1 MIELPSKN
9 DIDARGHKIVL
20 ANFAKNDNVVNSSS
34 QEANRTQ
41 VMRSMVLLLF
51 LVAMCAASLP
61 RRVVAQ
67 GGPPLITDDPETPG
81 NGHWEINVAWTLS
94 HKRNARLFA
103 IPLLD
108 VNYGVGEHVQL
119 KAEVPWLVRRE
130 RGAKTQSGI
139 GSANFGVKWR
149 FLDKEHGFAM
159 STYPQLEIRTSASS
173 VKRGLIEQGS
183 ELLLPIEISQKLG
196 PVTIDGEVGY
206 QVVQR
211 EKDEVLYGLVVGGE
225 INKRLE
231 LVGEVHGT
239 AKRNF
244 ASNEL
249 IFNVGGRFRMSK
261 HYTLLFSTGRRLRR
275 SATGQPTL
283 LAYVGCQ
290 FNF

>member
-1 MIELPSKN
+1 MI
-9 DIDARGHKIVL
+9 D
-20 ANFAKNDNVVNSSS
+20 SSS
-34 QEANRTQ
+34 PEVNRTQ
-41 VMRSMVLLLF
+41 VMRSMVLLVF
-51 LVAMCAASLP
+51 WVAACGTAFPP
-61 RRVVAQ
+61 RFVAQ

-94 HKRNARLFA
+94 QKQNRRLFG

-108 VNYGVGEHVQL
+108 INYGFGEHLQL
-119 KAEVPWLVRRE
+119 KAEVPWLVLRE

-149 FLDKEHGFAM
+149 FLDKKRYGFAM

-173 VKRGLIEQGS
+173 VRRGLIEQGG
-183 ELLLPIEISQKLG
+183 ELRLPVEISRELG
-196 PVTIDGEVGY
+196 PVTINGEVGY

-231 LVGEVHGT
+231 LVGEIHGT
-239 AKRNF
+239 AKRKF
-244 ASNEL
+244 EEDEL
-249 IFNVGGRFRMSK
+249 IFNVGGRFKMSK
-261 HYTLLFSTGRRLRR
+261 HYTLLFSSGRSLRR
-275 SATGQPTL
+275 AVTGQPTL

>member
-1 MIELPSKN
+1 M
-9 DIDARGHKIVL
+9 
-20 ANFAKNDNVVNSSS
+20 
-34 QEANRTQ
+34 NRTQ
-41 VMRSMVLLLF
+41 VMRSLILLLF
-51 LVAMCAASLP
+51 LVAVCVVSLP
-61 RRVVAQ
+61 RRVMAQ
-67 GGPPLITDDPETPG
+67 GGPPLLTDDPETPG
-81 NGHWEINVAWTLS
+81 NRHWEINVAWTLS
-94 HKRNARLFA
+94 QKQNARLFA
-103 IPLLD
+103 IPLID
-108 VNYGVGEHVQL
+108 INYGLGERIQL
-119 KAEVPWLVRRE
+119 KAEVPWLVLQDRQ
-130 RGAKTQSGI
+130 RGTQSGI
-139 GSANFGVKWR
+139 GSTNVGVKWR
-149 FLDKEHGFAM
+149 FLDKDRHGFAM

-225 INKRLE
+225 INNRLE
-231 LVGEVHGT
+231 LVGEVRGT

-261 HYTLLFSTGRRLRR
+261 HYTLLFSTGRSLRR
-275 SATGQPTL
+275 AATDQPTL

>member
-1 MIELPSKN
+1 
-9 DIDARGHKIVL
+9 VL

-81 NGHWEINVAWTLS
+81 NGHWEINIAWTLS
-94 HKRNARLFA
+94 QKRNARLFA

-119 KAEVPWLVRRE
+119 KAEVPWLVLRE

-149 FLDKEHGFAM
+149 FLDKDRHGFAM

-173 VKRGLIEQGS
+173 ARRGLIEQGS
-183 ELLLPIEISQKLG
+183 ELLLPVEISRELG
-196 PVTIDGEVGY
+196 PVTINGELGY

-211 EKDEVLYGLVVGGE
+211 DKDEVLYGLVVGGE

-231 LVGEVHGT
+231 LVGEIHGT

-244 ASNEL
+244 ADNEL
-249 IFNVGGRFRMSK
+249 ILNVGGRFKTSK
-261 HYTLLFSTGRRLRR
+261 HYTLLFSIGRRLR
-275 SATGQPTL
+275 AVTGQPTL

>member
-1 MIELPSKN
+1 
-9 DIDARGHKIVL
+9 
-20 ANFAKNDNVVNSSS
+20 
-34 QEANRTQ
+34 
-41 VMRSMVLLLF
+41 MRLLILFLF
-51 LVAMCAASLP
+51 LVAVCVVSLP
-61 RRVVAQ
+61 RRVIAQ

-94 HKRNARLFA
+94 QKQNERLFA
-103 IPLLD
+103 IPLID
-108 VNYGVGEHVQL
+108 INYGLGQRIQL
-119 KAEVPWLVRRE
+119 KAEVPWLVLRE

-149 FLDKEHGFAM
+149 FLDKDRHGFAM

-173 VKRGLIEQGS
+173 VRRGLIEQGG
-183 ELLLPIEISQKLG
+183 ELLLPVEISRELG
-196 PVTIDGEVGY
+196 PVTIIGELGY

-211 EKDEVLYGLVVGGE
+211 DKDEVLYGLVVGGE

-231 LVGEVHGT
+231 LVGEIHGT

-244 ASNEL
+244 ADNEL
-249 IFNVGGRFRMSK
+249 IFNVGGRFKMSK
-261 HYTLLFSTGRRLRR
+261 HYTLLFSTGRKLRR
-275 SATGQPTL
+275 AVTGQPTL